1 MKILKPKF
9 WQSNK
14 ISFFAIILF
23 PFTFL
28 FSFALLIKRK
38 LSISNKFKIPI
49 ICVGN
54 IFVGG
59 TGKTPLSIEIAK
71 SMRGKKKSVII
82 KKFYKNHIDEHN
94 LIKHHSNL
102 ILGVNR
108 KRAVEQAEE
117 LNYDLA
123 ILDDGFQDYSLKK
136 DLNILCFNSNQLIG
150 NGFTLPSGPLRENL
164 NSVKRAE
171 IIIINGDK
179 NEKFERKLLKV
190 SKNIKIFYT
199 KYIPVDLDKLE
210 NKKILAFAGIGNPEN
225 FFDLLAKNGIEVEKN
240 LTFPDHYN
248 YQKSEIQKI
257 IDYAKDKDLKA
268 LTTEKDYYR
277 LKELGFSNVEYL
289 KVKLKIEKEDEFF
302 NEIFK
307 YV

>member
-28 FSFALLIKRK
+28 FSFSLFIKRK

-71 SMRGKKKSVII
+71 SMRGKKKAVIV

-225 FFDLLAKNGIEVEKN
+225 FFDLLVKNGIEVEKN

-248 YQKSEIQKI
+248 YKKSEIQKI
-257 IDYAKDKDLKA
+257 IDYAEDKDLQA

-277 LKELGFSNVEYL
+277 LKELGFSDVEYL
-289 KVKLKIEKEDEFF
+289 KVKLKIEKENEFF
-302 NEIFK
+302 NEILK
-307 YV
+307 HV